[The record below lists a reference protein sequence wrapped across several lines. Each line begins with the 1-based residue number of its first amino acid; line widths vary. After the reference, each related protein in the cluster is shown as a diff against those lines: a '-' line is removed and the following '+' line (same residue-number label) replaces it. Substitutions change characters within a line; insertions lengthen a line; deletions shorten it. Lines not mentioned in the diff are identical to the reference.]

1 MTFDIAKL
9 KSISAG
15 SLSKITK
22 KDAKNRFEDT
32 RFWKLERDK
41 KTGNGQAIIRFL
53 PPLTEDGYPWEEVW
67 TYFVKAPYGVYAETS
82 LRTIGQQDPMA
93 EYISERWKAA
103 ATEADKKVLR
113 DSGMSKPQHQYIAN
127 ILVINDPAHP
137 ENNGQ
142 VKLFKFG
149 QKIYDKIV
157 DASQPMFEGEQP
169 INVTDWDAG
178 ANFYLNAHQQENGF
192 PSYDRSKFSACT
204 PIGDEQTI
212 VAIANKMYD
221 LKEFVDPSKM
231 KSYEELKAKVDR
243 VTGRSAQSQVAAAPV
258 QPQTQFGA
266 PTNQFGVNQ
275 PYQTPGMQAPVFAE
289 AAAPVA
295 AVAAATVAAKADEP
309 APWDMDFNQLMADIS

>member
-67 TYFVKAPYGVYAETS
+67 TYFVKAPHGIYSETS
-82 LRTIGQQDPMA
+82 LRTIGQRDPMA

-103 ATEADKKVLR
+103 ATEADKKILR
-113 DSGMSKPQHQYIAN
+113 DSGMSKPRHEFIAN
-127 ILVINDPAHP
+127 ILVVNDPAHP

-142 VKLFKFG
+142 VKLFRFG

-169 INVTDWDAG
+169 VNVTDWDSG
-178 ANFYLNAHQQENGF
+178 ANFYLNAHQQDNGF
-192 PSYDRSKFSACT
+192 PSYDRSKFGASS
-204 PIGDEQTI
+204 PIGDEAMI
-212 VAIANKMYD
+212 VNIANRMYD
-221 LKEFVDPSKM
+221 LKEFVDPSKL
-231 KSYEELKAKVDR
+231 KTYEQLKEKVDR
-243 VTGRSAQSQVAAAPV
+243 VTGASAQSNVAAAFTPA

-266 PTNQFGVNQ
+266 PANQFGVNA
-275 PYQTPGMQAPVFAE
+275 PYTVAGAAVGAAAAVTTAPVFAE
-289 AAAPVA
+289 PATSPVQSAAQ
-295 AVAAATVAAKADEP
+295 EP
-309 APWDMDFNQLMADIS
+309 APWDMDFG

>member
-15 SLSKITK
+15 SFAKLAK
-22 KDAKNRFEDT
+22 KEQGNRFEDT
-32 RFWKLERDK
+32 RFWKLEVDK
-41 KTGNGQAIIRFL
+41 KTGNGQATIRFL

-67 TYFVKAPYGVYAETS
+67 SYFVRAPHGVYSETS
-82 LRTIGQQDPMA
+82 LRTIGQRDPMA

-103 ATEADKKVLR
+103 ATEADKKELR
-113 DSGMSKPQHQYIAN
+113 DCGMSKPRHQYIAN

-178 ANFYLNAHQQENGF
+178 ANFHLYAFTQENGF
-192 PSYDRSKFSACT
+192 PSYDRSKFGQCA
-204 PIGDEQTI
+204 PIGDENMI
-212 VAIANKMYD
+212 VKIANQMYD
-221 LKEFVDPSKM
+221 LKEFVDPSKL
-231 KSYEELKAKVDR
+231 KSYEELKAKVER
-243 VTGRSAQSQVAAAPV
+243 VTGTGTAQSSVTAPV
-258 QPQTQFGA
+258 QPVSQFGA
-266 PTNQFGVNQ
+266 PANQFGVNA
-275 PYQTPGMQAPVFAE
+275 PYQTVVATAPAAAAFTPSATP
-289 AAAPVA
+289 AAAPQQN
-295 AVAAATVAAKADEP
+295 DP
-309 APWDMDFNQLMADIS
+309 APWDMNFEELMQDIN